1 MKFFPNGICFFFIF
15 KVNLLVFNILFNV
28 YEQFILIFFIL
39 LYEYLFKTI
48 NNSYSKTE
56 VNRNEIGVQKRA
68 FS

>member
-1 MKFFPNGICFFFIF
+1 MGFVFFFIF